1 MIIFLRHAQA
11 ENNAKRILAGR
22 TEGVHLTKT
31 GIEQAEQIAKYLKPL
46 DISAIYSSPIER
58 ASHTAEIVAK
68 NNSLDHNLD
77 DRLTEIEMGKFTR
90 MNYDDMFAKYG
101 NIFLKFYEND
111 PVIAEHEVETFPDV
125 QKRVLDMVD
134 HVLKKHN
141 NENVILVTHMDPIKS
156 MLAKVMN
163 LLPETLFELIIANA
177 SLTIIKEQDKK
188 FSLSAI
194 NAMNIDRYY
203 QTWYPKSSINFK
215 LYRSATQS
223 NDNEQN
229 ISIINHHCDFMHNPN
244 N

>member
-22 TEGVHLTKT
+22 TEDVHLTKT
-31 GIEQAEQIAKYLKPL
+31 GIEQAEQMAKYLKPL

-68 NNSLDHNLD
+68 NRSLGVVLD
-77 DRLTEIEMGKFTR
+77 ERLTEIDMGKFTR

-111 PVIAEHEVETFPDV
+111 PVIADHEVETFPQV
-125 QKRVLDMVD
+125 QSRILNMVN
-134 HVLKKHN
+134 HLVEKHK

-156 MLAKVMN
+156 MLSTVMD
-163 LLPETLFELIIANA
+163 LKPKALFELIIANA

-203 QTWYPKSSINFK
+203 QTW
-215 LYRSATQS
+215 
-223 NDNEQN
+223 
-229 ISIINHHCDFMHNPN
+229 
-244 N
+244 

>member
-11 ENNAKRILAGR
+11 ENNTKRILAGR
-22 TEGVHLTKT
+22 TEGVPLTKT
-31 GIEQAEQIAKYLKPL
+31 GIEQAERIAKYLAPI

-58 ASHTAEIVAK
+58 AKHTAEIVA
-68 NNSLDHNLD
+68 NAFDQDTVGVELDE
-77 DRLTEIEMGKFTR
+77 RLTEIDMGKFTR

-111 PVIAEHEVETFPDV
+111 PVISEHEVETFPDV

-203 QTWYPKSSINFK
+203 QTW
-215 LYRSATQS
+215 
-223 NDNEQN
+223 
-229 ISIINHHCDFMHNPN
+229 
-244 N
+244 

>member
-11 ENNAKRILAGR
+11 ENNTKRILAGR
-22 TEGVHLTKT
+22 TEGVPLTKT
-31 GIEQAEQIAKYLKPL
+31 GIEQAERIAKYLASI

-58 ASHTAEIVAK
+58 AKHTAEIVAESC
-68 NNSLDHNLD
+68 SLDVALD
-77 DRLTEIEMGKFTR
+77 ERLTEIDMGKFTR

-111 PVIAEHEVETFPDV
+111 PVISEHEVETFPNV
-125 QKRVLDMVD
+125 QKRVLDLVD

-163 LLPETLFELIIANA
+163 LVPQTLFELIIANA
-177 SLTIIKEQDKK
+177 SLTIITEQDKK

-194 NAMNIDRYY
+194 NAMDVDRYH
-203 QTWYPKSSINFK
+203 QTW
-215 LYRSATQS
+215 
-223 NDNEQN
+223 
-229 ISIINHHCDFMHNPN
+229 
-244 N
+244 

>member
-101 NIFLKFYEND
+101 NIFLKFYQND
-111 PVIAEHEVETFPDV
+111 PVIAEHEVETFPQV
-125 QKRVLDMVD
+125 QSRILDMVS
-134 HVLKKHN
+134 HIVEKHK

-156 MLAKVMN
+156 MLSTVMD
-163 LLPETLFELIIANA
+163 LRPKALFELIIANA

-203 QTWYPKSSINFK
+203 QTW
-215 LYRSATQS
+215 
-223 NDNEQN
+223 
-229 ISIINHHCDFMHNPN
+229 
-244 N
+244 

>member
-11 ENNAKRILAGR
+11 ENNTKRILAGR
-22 TEGVHLTKT
+22 TEGVPLTKT
-31 GIEQAEQIAKYLKPL
+31 GIEQAERIAKYLAPI

-58 ASHTAEIVAK
+58 AKHTAEITAK
-68 NNSLDHNLD
+68 NCSLDVVLD
-77 DRLTEIEMGKFTR
+77 ERLTEIDMGKFTR

-111 PVIAEHEVETFPDV
+111 PVIAKHEVETFPDV

-134 HVLKKHN
+134 YVVKKHN

-163 LLPETLFELIIANA
+163 LVPETLFELIIANA
-177 SLTIIKEQDKK
+177 SLTIVKEQDKI

-194 NAMNIDRYY
+194 NAMNVDRYY
-203 QTWYPKSSINFK
+203 QTW
-215 LYRSATQS
+215 
-223 NDNEQN
+223 
-229 ISIINHHCDFMHNPN
+229 
-244 N
+244 

>member
-31 GIEQAEQIAKYLKPL
+31 GLEQAERIAKYLKPL

-77 DRLTEIEMGKFTR
+77 DRLTEIDMGKFTR

-111 PVIAEHEVETFPDV
+111 PVIAEHEVETFLEV
-125 QKRVLDMVD
+125 QSRVLDMVNY
-134 HVLKKHN
+134 VVKKHK

-156 MLAKVMN
+156 MLSTVMG
-163 LLPETLFELIIANA
+163 LKPKTLFELIIANA
-177 SLTIIKEQDKK
+177 SLTIIKEQENK

-194 NAMNIDRYY
+194 NAMDVDRYY
-203 QTWYPKSSINFK
+203 QTW
-215 LYRSATQS
+215 
-223 NDNEQN
+223 
-229 ISIINHHCDFMHNPN
+229 
-244 N
+244 

>member
-31 GIEQAEQIAKYLKPL
+31 GIEQAELIAKYLKPL

-111 PVIAEHEVETFPDV
+111 PVIAEHEVETFPEV
-125 QKRVLDMVD
+125 QSRILDMVN
-134 HVLKKHN
+134 HIVEKHK

-156 MLAKVMN
+156 MLSTVMG
-163 LLPETLFELIIANA
+163 LKPKTLFELIIANA

-203 QTWYPKSSINFK
+203 QTW
-215 LYRSATQS
+215 
-223 NDNEQN
+223 
-229 ISIINHHCDFMHNPN
+229 
-244 N
+244 

>member
-31 GIEQAEQIAKYLKPL
+31 GIEQAEQIAKYLKPF

-58 ASHTAEIVAK
+58 ATHTAEIVAK

-77 DRLTEIEMGKFTR
+77 DRLTEIDMGKFTR

-125 QKRVLDMVD
+125 QKRVLGMVD
-134 HVLKKHN
+134 HVLKKHK

-203 QTWYPKSSINFK
+203 QTW
-215 LYRSATQS
+215 
-223 NDNEQN
+223 
-229 ISIINHHCDFMHNPN
+229 
-244 N
+244 

>member
-31 GIEQAEQIAKYLKPL
+31 GIEQAELIAKYLKPL

-101 NIFLKFYEND
+101 NIFLKFYQND
-111 PVIAEHEVETFPDV
+111 PVIAEHEVETFPQV
-125 QKRVLDMVD
+125 QSRILDMVS
-134 HVLKKHN
+134 HIVEKHK

-156 MLAKVMN
+156 MLSTVMD
-163 LLPETLFELIIANA
+163 LRPKALFELIIANA

-203 QTWYPKSSINFK
+203 QTW
-215 LYRSATQS
+215 
-223 NDNEQN
+223 
-229 ISIINHHCDFMHNPN
+229 
-244 N
+244 

>member
-11 ENNAKRILAGR
+11 ENNTKRILAGR
-22 TEGVHLTKT
+22 TEGVPLTKT
-31 GIEQAEQIAKYLKPL
+31 GIEQAERIAKYLASI

-58 ASHTAEIVAK
+58 ARHTAGIVAK
-68 NNSLDHNLD
+68 NCSLEEVVIDE
-77 DRLTEIEMGKFTR
+77 RLTEIDMGKFTR

-111 PVIAEHEVETFPDV
+111 PVISEHEVETFPDV

-156 MLAKVMN
+156 MLATVMD
-163 LLPETLFELIIANA
+163 LKPKILFELIIANA
-177 SLTIIKEQDKK
+177 SLTIITERDKK

-194 NAMNIDRYY
+194 NAMNVDRYD
-203 QTWYPKSSINFK
+203 QTW
-215 LYRSATQS
+215 
-223 NDNEQN
+223 
-229 ISIINHHCDFMHNPN
+229 
-244 N
+244 

>member
-11 ENNAKRILAGR
+11 ENNTKRILAGR
-22 TEGVHLTKT
+22 TEGVPLTKT
-31 GIEQAEQIAKYLKPL
+31 GIEQAERITKYLASI

-58 ASHTAEIVAK
+58 ARHTAGIVAK
-68 NNSLDHNLD
+68 NCSLEEVVIDE
-77 DRLTEIEMGKFTR
+77 RLTEIDMGKFTR

-111 PVIAEHEVETFPDV
+111 PVISEHEVETFPDV

-134 HVLKKHN
+134 DVLKKHN

-203 QTWYPKSSINFK
+203 QTW
-215 LYRSATQS
+215 
-223 NDNEQN
+223 
-229 ISIINHHCDFMHNPN
+229 
-244 N
+244 

>member
-68 NNSLDHNLD
+68 NNSLDYELD
-77 DRLTEIEMGKFTR
+77 DRLTEIEMGKFTL

-111 PVIAEHEVETFPDV
+111 PVITEQEVETFLHV
-125 QKRVLDMVD
+125 QERILDIVN
-134 HVLKKHN
+134 HIVEKHK

-156 MLAKVMN
+156 MLSTVMD
-163 LLPETLFELIIANA
+163 LKPKALFELIIANA

-194 NAMNIDRYY
+194 NAMDVDRYY
-203 QTWYPKSSINFK
+203 QTW
-215 LYRSATQS
+215 
-223 NDNEQN
+223 
-229 ISIINHHCDFMHNPN
+229 
-244 N
+244 

>member
-31 GIEQAEQIAKYLKPL
+31 GIEQAEQIIKYLKPL

-68 NNSLDHNLD
+68 NRSLEVVLD
-77 DRLTEIEMGKFTR
+77 ERLTEIDMGKFTR

-111 PVIAEHEVETFPDV
+111 PVISEHEVETFPDV

-134 HVLKKHN
+134 DVLKKHN

-163 LLPETLFELIIANA
+163 LVPQTLFELVIENA
-177 SLTIIKEQDKK
+177 SLTIINEQDGK

-194 NAMNIDRYY
+194 NAMDVDRYY
-203 QTWYPKSSINFK
+203 QT
-215 LYRSATQS
+215 
-223 NDNEQN
+223 
-229 ISIINHHCDFMHNPN
+229 
-244 N
+244 

>member
-11 ENNAKRILAGR
+11 ENNTERILAGR
-22 TEGVHLTKT
+22 TEGVPLTKT
-31 GIEQAEQIAKYLKPL
+31 GIEQAERISEYLKPL

-68 NNSLDHNLD
+68 NRSLEVVLD
-77 DRLTEIEMGKFTR
+77 ERLTEIDMGKFTR

-111 PVIAEHEVETFPDV
+111 PVISEHEVETFPDV

-177 SLTIIKEQDKK
+177 SLTIILK
-188 FSLSAI
+188 
-194 NAMNIDRYY
+194 NRTRYFLF
-203 QTWYPKSSINFK
+203 Q
-215 LYRSATQS
+215 Q
-223 NDNEQN
+223 
-229 ISIINHHCDFMHNPN
+229 
-244 N
+244 

>member
-11 ENNAKRILAGR
+11 ENNTERILAGR

-31 GIEQAEQIAKYLKPL
+31 GIEQAERIAKYLKPL

-58 ASHTAEIVAK
+58 ASHTAEIVA
-68 NNSLDHNLD
+68 NNSLDYNLD
-77 DRLTEIEMGKFTR
+77 DRLTEIDMGKFTR
-90 MNYDDMFAKYG
+90 MKYDDMFAKYG

-134 HVLKKHN
+134 HVLKKHK

-203 QTWYPKSSINFK
+203 QTW
-215 LYRSATQS
+215 
-223 NDNEQN
+223 
-229 ISIINHHCDFMHNPN
+229 
-244 N
+244 

>member
-11 ENNAKRILAGR
+11 ENNTKRILAGR
-22 TEGVHLTKT
+22 TEGVPLTKT
-31 GIEQAEQIAKYLKPL
+31 GIEQAERIAKYLASI

-58 ASHTAEIVAK
+58 ARHTAGIIAK
-68 NNSLDHNLD
+68 NCSLEEVVIDE
-77 DRLTEIEMGKFTR
+77 RLTEIDMGKFTR

-203 QTWYPKSSINFK
+203 QTW
-215 LYRSATQS
+215 
-223 NDNEQN
+223 
-229 ISIINHHCDFMHNPN
+229 
-244 N
+244 

>member
-11 ENNAKRILAGR
+11 ENNTKRILAGR
-22 TEGVHLTKT
+22 TEGVHLTKA
-31 GIEQAEQIAKYLKPL
+31 GIEQAESIAKYLKSL

-68 NNSLDHNLD
+68 NNSLDYELD
-77 DRLTEIEMGKFTR
+77 DRITEIDMGRFTR

-111 PVIAEHEVETFPDV
+111 PVIAEHEVETFLEV
-125 QKRVLDMVD
+125 QRRILDMVT
-134 HVLKKHN
+134 HVVKKHK

-156 MLAKVMN
+156 MLSIVMD
-163 LLPETLFELIIANA
+163 LKPKTLFELIIANA
-177 SLTIIKEQDKK
+177 SLTIIKEHENK

-203 QTWYPKSSINFK
+203 QTW
-215 LYRSATQS
+215 
-223 NDNEQN
+223 
-229 ISIINHHCDFMHNPN
+229 
-244 N
+244 

>member
-11 ENNAKRILAGR
+11 ENNTKRILAGR
-22 TEGVHLTKT
+22 TEGVPLTKT
-31 GIEQAEQIAKYLKPL
+31 GIQQAEQISEYLKPL

-58 ASHTAEIVAK
+58 AKHTAEIVTK
-68 NNSLDHNLD
+68 NSAIDVELD
-77 DRLTEIEMGKFTR
+77 DRLTEIDMGKFTR

-111 PVIAEHEVETFPDV
+111 PVISEHEVETFPDV
-125 QKRVLDMVD
+125 QKRVLEMVD

-163 LLPETLFELIIANA
+163 LVPKTLFELIIANA
-177 SLTIIKEQDKK
+177 SLTIIKEQDKI

-194 NAMNIDRYY
+194 NAMNVDRYS
-203 QTWYPKSSINFK
+203 QTW
-215 LYRSATQS
+215 
-223 NDNEQN
+223 
-229 ISIINHHCDFMHNPN
+229 
-244 N
+244 

>member
-11 ENNAKRILAGR
+11 ENNTKRILAGR
-22 TEGVHLTKT
+22 TEGVPLTKT
-31 GIEQAEQIAKYLKPL
+31 GIEQAERIAKYLASI

-58 ASHTAEIVAK
+58 AKHTAGIVAK
-68 NNSLDHNLD
+68 NCSLEEVVIDE
-77 DRLTEIEMGKFTR
+77 RLTEIDMGKFTR

-111 PVIAEHEVETFPDV
+111 PVISEHEVETFPDV

-156 MLAKVMN
+156 MLATVMD
-163 LLPETLFELIIANA
+163 LKPKILFELIIANA
-177 SLTIIKEQDKK
+177 SLTIITEQDKK

-194 NAMNIDRYY
+194 NAMNVDRYD
-203 QTWYPKSSINFK
+203 QTW
-215 LYRSATQS
+215 
-223 NDNEQN
+223 
-229 ISIINHHCDFMHNPN
+229 
-244 N
+244 